1 MPIDICIPKNNEEEL
16 LKRAK
21 ELGYS
26 EIVFLYGF
34 KSKAEILNKKNEIK
48 KVKSGLKVYV
58 GAFILARSVSDIKKL
73 QNLYLDADLIAVSAQ
88 NEDLVR
94 FASEQAYVDVVFG
107 VTTAFG
113 KDHFQ
118 YRRSNFNAVI
128 ANMMREGRQAY
139 ALSFAH
145 LLSFSGAARA
155 KILGREI
162 QNIYFAR
169 RKIPII
175 TASFASDVWQMRLPE
190 NLSAVLRVLGAN
202 YPQSKAATSTAIE
215 GILKRKE
222 QRRSKNF
229 VRAGVKLVS
238 RQLFFLLKKKET
250 LPGTI

>member
-1 MPIDICIPKNNEEEL
+1 MSIDICIPKNNEEEL

-88 NEDLVR
+88 NEELVR
-94 FASEQAYVDVVFG
+94 LAAETPFVDVIFG
-107 VTTAFG
+107 VTTSVG

-128 ANMMREGRQAY
+128 ANIMKE
-139 ALSFAH
+139 H
-145 LLSFSGAARA
+145 
-155 KILGREI
+155 
-162 QNIYFAR
+162 
-169 RKIPII
+169 
-175 TASFASDVWQMRLPE
+175 
-190 NLSAVLRVLGAN
+190 
-202 YPQSKAATSTAIE
+202 
-215 GILKRKE
+215 KR
-222 QRRSKNF
+222 S
-229 VRAGVKLVS
+229 
-238 RQLFFLLKKKET
+238 
-250 LPGTI
+250 

>member
-16 LKRAK
+16 LKKAK

-26 EIVFLYGF
+26 EIVFLYSF

-88 NEDLVR
+88 NEELVR
-94 FASEQAYVDVVFG
+94 LAAETPFVDVIFG
-107 VTTAFG
+107 VTTSVG

-128 ANMMREGRQAY
+128 ANIMKEHKRSY

-155 KILGREI
+155 KVLGREM

-169 RKIPII
+169 RKIPMIV
-175 TASFASDVWQMRLPE
+175 ASFASKPEHMRLAE

-202 YPQSKAATSTAIE
+202 YPQSNAATLTVIE
-215 GILKRKE
+215 GILKQKE
-222 QRRSKNF
+222 HRRSKEF
-229 VRAGVKLVS
+229 VRAGVRLV
-238 RQLFFLLKKKET
+238 
-250 LPGTI
+250 G

>member
-1 MPIDICIPKNNEEEL
+1 MSIDICIPKNNEEEL

-169 RKIPII
+169 RKIPIL
-175 TASFASDVWQMRLPE
+175 T
-190 NLSAVLRVLGAN
+190 AVLRVLGAN